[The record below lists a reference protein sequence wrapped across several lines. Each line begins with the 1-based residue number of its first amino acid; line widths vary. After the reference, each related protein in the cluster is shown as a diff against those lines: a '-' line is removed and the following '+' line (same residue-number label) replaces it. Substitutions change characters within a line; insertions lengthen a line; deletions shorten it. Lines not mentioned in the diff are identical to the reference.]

1 MDTETEAMNSADKPE
16 SPADQTQPSVEAREN
31 ETRGLVLVNTG
42 DGKGKTTAALGTVLR
57 AVGYGHR
64 CLIVQFIKGSWTYGE
79 MKSIKRLEPEVEF
92 YRMGKG
98 FVGIIDDKLPRDE
111 HERAAAEALAFARE
125 KLASG
130 NYRMVLLDEIFV
142 ALQLN
147 LIGKDDVLRL
157 LDVRPPQTTLILT
170 GRGAPAEVIERAD
183 TVTEMREIKH
193 AYRKGILAQRGVDY

>member
-1 MDTETEAMNSADKPE
+1 MVDTPGSAQSQRATASEPE
-16 SPADQTQPSVEAREN
+16 IKVRES
-31 ETRGLVLVNTG
+31 EPRGLVLINTG
-42 DGKGKTTAALGTVLR
+42 DGKGKTTAALGTILR

-92 YRMGKG
+92 YRMGRG
-98 FVGIIDDKLPRDE
+98 FVGIVDDTLPREE
-111 HERAAAEALAFARE
+111 HEKAAREALQLARK
-125 KLASG
+125 KLTSG
-130 NYRMVLLDEIFV
+130 DYRLVLLDEIFIAV
-142 ALQLN
+142 QLN
-147 LIGKDDVLRL
+147 LIAKEDVLAL
-157 LDVRPPQTTLILT
+157 LDVRPAHTTLILT